1 MIKKSRIWILC
12 YGFILRKVFLGFPS
26 FSAWTFSPSIWF
38 FSSLASHLI
47 SLQIWSDWNALK
59 PASGK
64 IWHHLQIMLNRKIA
78 ILCLSV
84 SLSVKINLNENHLLS
99 EIAPAL
105 SKFKNL
111 GLKSE
116 YFMLVIKFT
125 NLIRLF

>member
-1 MIKKSRIWILC
+1 M
-12 YGFILRKVFLGFPS
+12 VFLELS
-26 FSAWTFSPSIWF
+26 ISP
-38 FSSLASHLI
+38 HLFTD
-47 SLQIWSDWNALK
+47 LKRLECFKTRLRQKSD
-59 PASGK
+59 
-64 IWHHLQIMLNRKIA
+64 ITYQIMLNRKIA

-116 YFMLVIKFT
+116 YFLLVIKFT
-125 NLIRLF
+125 NLIRLI